1 MDNKKAIKAVREQII
16 LIYPERYT
24 MLALEIL
31 DIFRVGNIDIRNV
44 VWVDG
49 VMNYYKEKIDIK
61 NRLYACGL
69 ILNTM
74 DMIGLR
80 TYENAKEA
88 VTAFWQLRAFNDNMT
103 LYTDYWFN
111 SEESLDEY
119 KRKYRLNGYTSKR
132 RCKSV
137 ERIIGISKQILDREE
152 II

>member
-1 MDNKKAIKAVREQII
+1 MDNKKAIKAVREQIL

-119 KRKYRLNGYTSKR
+119 KRKYRLNGYTSKKK
-132 RCKSV
+132 CKNV

-152 II
+152 EM

>member
-1 MDNKKAIKAVREQII
+1 MNNEKAIKAVREQII

-80 TYENAKEA
+80 TYENAK
-88 VTAFWQLRAFNDNMT
+88 
-103 LYTDYWFN
+103 
-111 SEESLDEY
+111 
-119 KRKYRLNGYTSKR
+119 
-132 RCKSV
+132 
-137 ERIIGISKQILDREE
+137 KQ
-152 II
+152 